1 MKQEY
6 TYRMRLYPNKE
17 QEVLL
22 SKHFGSIRYV
32 YNLFLDRRT
41 KFYLEAKEKQLSKK
55 TLTYVDMAKEL
66 TQIKSKEETKWLNEI
81 NSQSLQHAIKHLDS
95 AYNRF
100 FKKLA
105 KFPRFKSKKNKQSFR
120 VPQFVKVEIG
130 KIYFPKFK
138 EGIQM
143 DDHRSIVGEIK
154 YATITRNKAGQ
165 YYACIGVSREITPKM
180 KTDKTIGIDLGLKS
194 LVVCS
199 DGQRFDNIKTTKK
212 YEKQLRL
219 RQKELSRTKKGSK
232 GRDKARLKVGKVHVK
247 IANIRHNHLH
257 QITSKLIRENQTI
270 VCEDLSVKNMMTN
283 HCLAKS
289 IGDASWGE
297 LIRYLTYK
305 AGWYGKMIVKIDR
318 FFPSSKTCSHCGY
331 INDCLT
337 LDQRE
342 WECPRC
348 QETLDRDLNASQN
361 ILRQGLNNLMVGTT
375 KLAACPDVRPVRNNG
390 QLVGAETLP
399 LKQVGSS

>member
-1 MKQEY
+1 MKQDY
-6 TYRMRLYPNKE
+6 TYKMRLYPNKE

-22 SKHFGSIRYV
+22 SKHFGSIRFV

-66 TQIKSKEETKWLNEI
+66 TQIKSKEETKWLNEV

-120 VPQFVKVEIG
+120 IPQFVKVELG

-138 EGIQM
+138 EGIRM
-143 DDHRSIVGEIK
+143 DDHRGIVGEIN
-154 YATITRNKAGQ
+154 YATIAKNKAGQ
-165 YYACIGVSREITPKM
+165 YFACIGVTREIAPKM
-180 KTDKTIGIDLGLKS
+180 KTNKTVGIDLGLKS
-194 LVVCS
+194 LVTCS
-199 DGQRFDNIKTTKK
+199 DGQKFENIKTTKK
-212 YEKQLRL
+212 YEKLLRI
-219 RQKELSRTKKGSK
+219 RQKELSRSKKGSN
-232 GRDKARLKVGKVHVK
+232 GRNKAKLKVGKVQVK

-257 QITSKLIRENQTI
+257 QISSKLIRENQTI
-270 VCEDLSVKNMMTN
+270 VCEDLSVKNMMAN

-297 LIRYLTYK
+297 LVRQLTYK
-305 AGWYGKMIVKIDR
+305 AGWYGKKVIKIDR
-318 FFPSSKTCSHCGY
+318 YFPSSKTCSHCGY
-331 INDCLT
+331 VNDNLS
-337 LDQRE
+337 LNMRE
-342 WECPRC
+342 WDCPRC
-348 QETLDRDLNASQN
+348 QTHLDRDWNASQN
-361 ILRQGLNNLMVGTT
+361 ILRQGLNLTVGTT
-375 KLAACPDVRPVRNNG
+375 ELAACPDVRPINNNG
-390 QLVGAETLP
+390 QLVGAETHL
-399 LKQVGSS
+399 L

>member
-1 MKQEY
+1 MKQDY
-6 TYRMRLYPNKE
+6 TYKLRLTPTKE

-41 KFYLEAKEKQLSKK
+41 KFYLEAKEKQLAKK

-66 TQIKSKEETKWLNEI
+66 TQIKTHEETEWLNEV
-81 NSQSLQHAIKHLDS
+81 NSQSLQHSLKHLDG

-120 VPQFVKVEIG
+120 IPQFVTIANKRIH
-130 KIYFPKFK
+130 FPKFK
-138 EGIQM
+138 EGIKI
-143 DDHRSIVGEIK
+143 DLHREIEGEIN

-165 YYACIGVSREITPKM
+165 YYACIGVTRTIEPKS
-180 KTDKTIGIDLGLKS
+180 KTDKMIGIDLGIKS

-199 DGQRFDNIKTTKK
+199 DGQTFPNIKTTKQ

-232 GRDKARLKVGKVHVK
+232 GRDKARLKVGKIQVK

-257 QITSKLIRENQTI
+257 QITSKLIRDNQTI
-270 VCEDLSVKNMMTN
+270 VCEDLSVKNMMSN
-283 HCLAKS
+283 RCLSKS

-297 LIRYLTYK
+297 LVRQLTYK
-305 AGWYGKMIVKIDR
+305 AGWYGRKLVKIDR
-318 FFPSSKTCSHCGY
+318 YFPSSKTCSHCGY
-331 INDCLT
+331 INEGLT

-342 WECPRC
+342 WKCPRC
-348 QETLDRDLNASQN
+348 QENLDRDLNASLN

-390 QLVGAETLP
+390 QLVGAETNL
-399 LKQVGSS
+399 L

>member
-1 MKQEY
+1 MKQDY
-6 TYRMRLYPNKE
+6 TYKLRLTPTKE

-41 KFYLEAKEKQLSKK
+41 KFYLEAKEKQLAKK

-66 TQIKSKEETKWLNEI
+66 TQIKTHEETEWLNEV
-81 NSQSLQHAIKHLDS
+81 NSQSLQHSLKHLDG

-120 VPQFVKVEIG
+120 IPQFVTIANKRIH
-130 KIYFPKFK
+130 FPKFK
-138 EGIQM
+138 EGIKI
-143 DDHRSIVGEIK
+143 DLHREIEGEIN

-165 YYACIGVSREITPKM
+165 YYACIGVTRTIEPKS
-180 KTDKTIGIDLGLKS
+180 KTDKMIGIDLGIKS

-199 DGQRFDNIKTTKK
+199 DGQTFPNIKTTKQ

-232 GRDKARLKVGKVHVK
+232 GRDKARLKVGKIQVK

-257 QITSKLIRENQTI
+257 QITSKLIRDNQTI
-270 VCEDLSVKNMMTN
+270 VCEDLSVKNMMSN
-283 HCLAKS
+283 RCLSKS

-297 LIRYLTYK
+297 LVRQLTYK
-305 AGWYGKMIVKIDR
+305 AGWYGRKLIKIDR
-318 FFPSSKTCSHCGY
+318 YFPSSKTCSHCGY
-331 INDCLT
+331 INEGLT

-342 WECPRC
+342 WKCPRC
-348 QETLDRDLNASQN
+348 QENLDRDLNASLN

-375 KLAACPDVRPVRNNG
+375 KLAACPDVRPIRNNG
-390 QLVGAETLP
+390 QLVGAETNL
-399 LKQVGSS
+399 L

>member
-1 MKQEY
+1 MKRDY
-6 TYRMRLYPNKE
+6 TYKLCLTPTKE

-22 SKHFGSIRYV
+22 SKHFGCIRFV

-41 KFYLEAKEKQLSKK
+41 KFYLEAKEKQLAKK

-66 TQIKSKEETKWLNEI
+66 TQIKDKEETEWLNEC
-81 NSQSLQHAIKHLDS
+81 NSQSLQHAIKHLDG

-120 VPQFVKVEIG
+120 IPQFVTIENRRIH
-130 KIYFPKFK
+130 FPKFK
-138 EGIQM
+138 EGIKI
-143 DDHRSIVGEIK
+143 DLHREIEGEIN

-165 YYACIGVSREITPKM
+165 YYACIGVTRTIEPKP
-180 KTDKTIGIDLGLKS
+180 KTDKMIGIDLGIKS

-199 DGQRFDNIKTTKK
+199 DGQTFPNIKTTKQ

-232 GRDKARLKVGKVHVK
+232 GRDKARLKVGKVQVK

-257 QITSKLIRENQTI
+257 QITSKLINENQVI
-270 VCEDLSVKNMMTN
+270 CLEDLSVKNMMSN
-283 HCLAKS
+283 RCLSKS

-297 LIRYLTYK
+297 LVRQLTYK
-305 AGWYGKMIVKIDR
+305 AGWYGRKVVKIDR
-318 FFPSSKTCSHCGY
+318 YFPLSKTCNHCGY
-331 INDCLT
+331 INEGLT

-348 QETLDRDLNASQN
+348 QENLDRDLNASLN

-375 KLAACPDVRPVRNNG
+375 KLAACPDVRPIRNNG
-390 QLVGAETLP
+390 QLVGAETHL
-399 LKQVGSS
+399 L

>member
-1 MKQEY
+1 MKQDY
-6 TYRMRLYPNKE
+6 TYKLRLTPTKE

-41 KFYLEAKEKQLSKK
+41 KFYLEAKEKQLAKK

-66 TQIKSKEETKWLNEI
+66 TQIKTHEETEWLNEV
-81 NSQSLQHAIKHLDS
+81 NSQSLQHSLKHLDG

-120 VPQFVKVEIG
+120 IPQFVTIANKRIH
-130 KIYFPKFK
+130 FPKFK
-138 EGIQM
+138 EGIKI
-143 DDHRSIVGEIK
+143 DLHREIEGEIN

-165 YYACIGVSREITPKM
+165 YYACIGVTRTIEPKP
-180 KTDKTIGIDLGLKS
+180 KTDKMIGIDLGIKS

-199 DGQRFDNIKTTKK
+199 DGQTFPNIKTTKQ
-212 YEKQLRL
+212 YEKLLRL

-232 GRDKARLKVGKVHVK
+232 GRDKARLKVGKVQVK

-257 QITSKLIRENQTI
+257 QITSKLINENQVI
-270 VCEDLSVKNMMTN
+270 CLEDLSVKNMMSN
-283 HCLAKS
+283 HCLSKS

-297 LIRYLTYK
+297 LVRQITYK
-305 AGWYGKMIVKIDR
+305 AGWYGRKLVKIDR
-318 FFPSSKTCSHCGY
+318 YFPSSKTCNHCGY
-331 INDCLT
+331 INEGLT

-348 QETLDRDLNASQN
+348 QENLDRDHNASLN
-361 ILRQGLNNLMVGTT
+361 ILKLGSNLIVGTT
-375 KLAACPDVRPVRNNG
+375 RLVACPDVRPVRNNG
-390 QLVGAETLP
+390 QMVGAETHLI
-399 LKQVGSS
+399 

>member
-6 TYRMRLYPNKE
+6 TYQMRLFPNKE

-22 SKHFGSIRYV
+22 SKHFGSIRFV

-41 KFYLEAKEKQLSKK
+41 KFYLEAKEKQLAKK

-66 TQIKSKEETKWLNEI
+66 TQIKSKEETKWLNEV
-81 NSQSLQHAIKHLDS
+81 NSQSLQHSLKHLDG

-120 VPQFVKVEIG
+120 IPQFVTIENRRIH
-130 KIYFPKFK
+130 FPKFK
-138 EGIQM
+138 EGIKI
-143 DDHRSIVGEIK
+143 DLHREIEGEIN

-165 YYACIGVSREITPKM
+165 YYACIGVTRMIEPKT
-180 KTDKTIGIDLGLKS
+180 KTDATIGIDLGIKS

-199 DGQRFDNIKTTKK
+199 NGQRFDNINTTKK

-219 RQKELSRTKKGSK
+219 RQKELSRTKKCSK
-232 GRDKARLKVGKVHVK
+232 GRDKARLKVGKLQVK

-257 QITSKLIRENQTI
+257 QITSKLIRDNQTI
-270 VCEDLSVKNMMTN
+270 VCEDLAVKNMMSN
-283 HCLAKS
+283 RCLSKS

-297 LIRYLTYK
+297 LVRQLTYK
-305 AGWYGKMIVKIDR
+305 AGWYGRKLVKIDR
-318 FFPSSKTCSHCGY
+318 YFPSSKTCSHCGY
-331 INDCLT
+331 INEGLT

-348 QETLDRDLNASQN
+348 QENLDRDFNASLN

-375 KLAACPDVRPVRNNG
+375 KLAACPDVRPISNNR
-390 QLVGAETLP
+390 QLVGAETNL
-399 LKQVGSS
+399 L

>member
-1 MKQEY
+1 MLEVKMEY
-6 TYRMRLYPNKE
+6 TYKLRLTPTKK

-66 TQIKSKEETKWLNEI
+66 TEIKGNAETEWLNEC
-81 NSQSLQHAIKHLDS
+81 NSQSLQHSLKHLDG

-105 KFPRFKSKKNKQSFR
+105 NYPKFKSKKNKQSFR
-120 VPQFVKVEIG
+120 VPQFVTIENQRIH
-130 KIYFPKFK
+130 FPKFK
-138 EGIQM
+138 EGIKI
-143 DDHRSIVGEIK
+143 DLHREIEGEINN
-154 YATITRNKAGQ
+154 ATITRNIAGQ
-165 YYACIGVSREITPKM
+165 YYACIGVTRTIREKT
-180 KTDKTIGIDLGLKS
+180 KTDIVVGIDLGIKS

-199 DGQRFDNIKTTKK
+199 NGQTFPNIKTTKQ

-219 RQKELSRTKKGSK
+219 RQKELSRTKNGSK
-232 GRDKARLKVGKVHVK
+232 GRDKVRLKVGKIHVK
-247 IANIRHNHLH
+247 IANIRHNNIH
-257 QITSKLIRENQTI
+257 QITSKLINENQVI
-270 VCEDLSVKNMMTN
+270 CLEDLSVKNMMSN

-297 LIRYLTYK
+297 LVRQLTYK
-305 AGWYGKMIVKIDR
+305 AGWYGRTVVKIDR
-318 FFPSSKTCSHCGY
+318 YFPSSKTCNHCGY
-331 INDCLT
+331 INEGLS

-342 WECPRC
+342 WKCPRC
-348 QETLDRDLNASQN
+348 QANLDRDLNAATN
-361 ILRQGLNNLMVGTT
+361 ILKQGLNLTVGTT
-375 KLAACPDVRPVRNNG
+375 GLAACPDVRPISNNG
-390 QLVGAETLP
+390 QLVGAETNSL
-399 LKQVGSS
+399 

>member
-1 MKQEY
+1 MYPTKIQE
-6 TYRMRLYPNKE
+6 T
-17 QEVLL
+17 LL

-41 KFYLEAKEKQLSKK
+41 KFYLEAKEKQLAKK

-66 TQIKSKEETKWLNEI
+66 TEIKTKEETKWLNEC
-81 NSQSLQHAIKHLDS
+81 NSQSLQHAIKHLDG

-120 VPQFVKVEIG
+120 IPQFVTIENKRIH
-130 KIYFPKFK
+130 FPKFK
-138 EGIQM
+138 EGIKI
-143 DDHRSIVGEIK
+143 DLHREIEGDIN

-165 YYACIGVSREITPKM
+165 YYACIGVTRTIEPKP
-180 KTDKTIGIDLGLKS
+180 KTDKMIGIDLGIKS

-199 DGQRFDNIKTTKK
+199 DGQTFPNIKTTKQ
-212 YEKQLRL
+212 YEKQLRF

-232 GRDKARLKVGKVHVK
+232 GRDKARLKVGKLQVK

-257 QITSKLIRENQTI
+257 QITSKLINENQVI
-270 VCEDLSVKNMMTN
+270 CLEDLSVKNMMSN
-283 HCLAKS
+283 HCLSKS

-297 LIRYLTYK
+297 LVRQITYK
-305 AGWYGKMIVKIDR
+305 AGWYGRKVVKIDR
-318 FFPSSKTCSHCGY
+318 YFPSSKTCNHCGY
-331 INDCLT
+331 INEGLT

-342 WECPRC
+342 WDCPRC
-348 QETLDRDLNASQN
+348 QENLDRDLNASLN

-375 KLAACPDVRPVRNNG
+375 KLAACPDVRPIRNNG
-390 QLVGAETLP
+390 QLVGAETNL
-399 LKQVGSS
+399 L